1 MKTVFIACRLLWKRK
16 LANLALI
23 LQVLFS
29 VITLAQL
36 FVFVADHVDSVR
48 AVGELPYENAV
59 AMAVYDYCDPEQTRR
74 QVLSSPQVAAVGEVY
89 LGGLSFNGVYCNL
102 AVYDE
107 AIIERYTPSIGQG
120 EWLSSAPG
128 GSARAEAV
136 VSGELAFRWGT
147 RRRSCCR
154 ATKTGRSS

>member
-74 QVLSSPQVAAVGEVY
+74 QVLSSPQVAGRRR
-89 LGGLSFNGVYCNL
+89 GLSG
-102 AVYDE
+102 
-107 AIIERYTPSIGQG
+107 R
-120 EWLSSAPG
+120 
-128 GSARAEAV
+128 AV
-136 VSGELAFRWGT
+136 VQ
-147 RRRSCCR
+147 RRLLQPRR
-154 ATKTGRSS
+154 L